1 MPSAPPTPLL
11 AALGIALGLLAFPSP
26 GTATAIGAPAQPRH
40 ASTAPAPFGHPCSLE
55 HGVRFCPA
63 ATLEQRVPSFD
74 GVPLDVDVTLPAGG
88 RGPFPTIV
96 MLHGSG
102 QNKTAFEDSASA
114 GDGNET
120 YAYNNVYYARHG
132 FAVVN
137 YSARGSGNSCGVL
150 ASRADPACAE
160 GFGRFA
166 DQRYEARDTQFL
178 LGELVDE
185 HIAEAGHLGVTGESY
200 GGAQSIELAYL
211 RNRIRLT
218 DGAFAPWRSPA
229 GRPLEIDAAWAR
241 WPWSDLMEALWP
253 NGRFLDDEVAPIAQS
268 AQPIGVELQE
278 WISGLSHFDAEV
290 GAYTAPPSLDPQDS
304 LVGLSAI
311 GESSLSGTAPVSE
324 LVRQL
329 TTYHQGYGLPGTP
342 APLLLESGWTDSILP
357 PAQSLRIY
365 NAVRAQRG
373 QVALQIG
380 DLGHLPA
387 SNKANTDRAFNMQGA
402 RFFAARLRHTGRA
415 PRNYSVSAFTL
426 TCPEGEP
433 GAGPYS
439 ARSWAA
445 LHPHQLDFGSSA
457 AQHFTSAGGDP
468 TLASELNPVA
478 GEEACKIVP
487 AEHEPNSATYTT
499 TSPGMTVLGMP
510 TITAT
515 VRAHGRSGELA
526 ARLWDVM
533 PGGQQRLIDRGVYRL
548 TDDQQGFVA
557 FQLHGDGYRF
567 ARGDTVE
574 LELLGRDAPYYRP
587 SEGAVSVEV
596 SDLEISLPTA

>member
-1 MPSAPPTPLL
+1 MPSARPTQSL
-11 AALGIALGLLAFPSP
+11 AALGILLALAAWTFPDSTVP
-26 GTATAIGAPAQPRH
+26 SAAAARRRTNGAL
-40 ASTAPAPFGHPCSLE
+40 APFGRPCSLE
-55 HGVRFCPA
+55 HGVRFCPT
-63 ATLEQRVPSFD
+63 ATLAQRVPSFD
-74 GVPLDVDVTLPAGG
+74 GVPLDVDVTLPASG

-96 MLHGSG
+96 MLHGAG
-102 QNKTAFEDSASA
+102 QNKTAFEAGAPA
-114 GDGNET
+114 GDDNGT

-137 YSARGSGNSCGVL
+137 YSARGSGSSCGAL

-160 GFGRFA
+160 GFGRLA

-178 LGELVDE
+178 LGELADE
-185 HIAEAGHLGVTGESY
+185 HIAEAGRLGVTGESY
-200 GGAQSIELAYL
+200 GGAQSVELAYL
-211 RNRIRLT
+211 RNRIRLP
-218 DGAFAPWRSPA
+218 DGSFARWRSPA

-253 NGRFLDDEVAPIAQS
+253 NGRFLDGEVAPIGQS
-268 AQPIGVELQE
+268 AQPIGVELEE
-278 WISGLSHFDAEV
+278 WISGLTHFEMEV
-290 GAYTAPPSLDPQDS
+290 GTFMAPPALDPQDS
-304 LVGLSAI
+304 LDGLSAI
-311 GESSLSGTAPVSE
+311 GETSLSNTAPVSE
-324 LVRQL
+324 LVTQL
-329 TTYHQGYGLPGTP
+329 TTYHQGYGLPGKP

-365 NAVRAQRG
+365 NAVRAQGG
-373 QVALQIG
+373 QVALQLG

-387 SNKANTDRAFNMQGA
+387 SNKANTNRAFNMQGA
-402 RFFAARLRHTGRA
+402 RFFAARLRHVGNA

-426 TCPEGEP
+426 TCPTAEP
-433 GAGPYS
+433 GGGPYT

-445 LHPHQLDFGSSA
+445 LHPHRLDFGSPA
-457 AQHFTSAGGDP
+457 TQAFTSAGGDP
-468 TLASELNPVA
+468 ELATALNPV
-478 GEEACKIVP
+478 GSGEACKTVP
-487 AEHEPNSATYTT
+487 AESEPNSATYTT
-499 TSPGMTVLGMP
+499 TSSGTTVLGMP

-515 VRAHGRSGELA
+515 IRAHGPSGELA

-533 PGGQQRLIDRGVYRL
+533 PGGQQRLVDRGVYRL

-567 ARGDTVE
+567 APGDTVE

-596 SDLEISLPTA
+596 SDLRISLPTN